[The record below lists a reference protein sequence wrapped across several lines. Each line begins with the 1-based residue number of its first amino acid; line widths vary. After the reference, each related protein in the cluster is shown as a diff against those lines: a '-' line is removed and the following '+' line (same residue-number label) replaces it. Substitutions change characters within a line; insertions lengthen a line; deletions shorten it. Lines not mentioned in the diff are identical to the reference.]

1 MSEIT
6 LSNIPTLRTAEDLLD
21 WLIGEFEALYDHNGY
36 IIVTTD
42 DVATLIV
49 ELERFRQN
57 SARNQEQTQ
66 IDNIER
72 KV

>member
-6 LSNIPTLRTAEDLLD
+6 LSNIPTFQTAEDLLD
-21 WLIGEFEALYDHNGY
+21 WLIGEFEALYDRNVY

-66 IDNIER
+66 IDNLER
-72 KV
+72 KS

>member
-6 LSNIPTLRTAEDLLD
+6 LSNIPTFQTAEDLLD
-21 WLIGEFEALYDHNGY
+21 WLIGEFEALYDRNGY

-66 IDNIER
+66 IDNLER
-72 KV
+72 KS